1 LQQESRAGAMV
12 LEDIDAGHKLDLHR
26 TRPAL
31 ETLAGLEADKHRFG
45 ITRIAVVTGLDRI
58 GIPVALVTRPNSR
71 SIAVSQGKGT
81 TLTIAKVSALME
93 AIELWHAEN
102 IVRPMVFAA
111 HCDLP
116 EHLAA
121 IDVERLPRVAG
132 SRYSPHLRMPW
143 IEGLELMGGGS
154 VLVPYELVHADYT
167 RPFPPGHGCF
177 ACSTNGLAS
186 GRHLLEAMCY
196 GICEVIERDAITMWY
211 QRGAEARALTRIDPS
226 TIDGAA
232 ARVLWSLL
240 EGAGLDVAVWDATS
254 DVSVATFHC
263 LIADRPQSQG
273 HIGLGSGTHPDRAEA
288 LARALSEAAQTRL
301 NYITGARDDLS
312 FEEFRPAGRQAKA
325 RAAQA
330 LLKLGPPQRDFAAV
344 PTRVAA
350 TFRDDL
356 DWLLQRLAAVA
367 VREVAAVDLT
377 REGSDIKVVRVVIP
391 GLEAPHDDDGYVPGP
406 RAMAVRAPL

>member
-1 LQQESRAGAMV
+1 MV

-31 ETLAGLEADKHRFG
+31 ETLAGLEANKHKFG

-71 SIAVSQGKGT
+71 SIAVSQGKGA
-81 TLTIAKVSALME
+81 TLAAAKVSALME
-93 AIELWHAEN
+93 AIELWHAEH
-102 IVRPMVFAA
+102 IVQPMVFAA

-116 EHLAA
+116 EHLAT
-121 IDVERLPRVAG
+121 IDIERLPRVAG
-132 SRYSPHLRMPW
+132 SRYSPHLRMNW
-143 IEGLELMGGGS
+143 IDGLELISGRS
-154 VLVPYELVHADYT
+154 VLVPFELVHADYT
-167 RPFPPGHGCF
+167 HPVPPGHGCF
-177 ACSTNGLAS
+177 ASSTNGLAS
-186 GRHLLEAMCY
+186 GRHLLEAICY
-196 GICEVIERDAITMWY
+196 GICEVIERDAVTIWH
-211 QRGAEARALTRIDPS
+211 QRGAESRARTRIDPS

-232 ARVLWSLL
+232 ARMLWTRLD
-240 EGAGLDVAVWDATS
+240 GAGLEVAVWDATS
-254 DVSVATFHC
+254 DVGVATFHC

-312 FEEFRPAGRQAKA
+312 FEEFRPTGRQAKA
-325 RAAQA
+325 RAAAA
-330 LLKLGPPQRDFAAV
+330 LLELGPPRRDFAAV
-344 PTRVAA
+344 PTNITA
-350 TFRDDL
+350 TFREDL

-377 REGSDIKVVRVVIP
+377 REGSDIKVARVVVP
-391 GLEAPHDDDGYVPGP
+391 GLEAPHDVDGYVPGP
-406 RAMAVRAPL
+406 RAMAARVPL